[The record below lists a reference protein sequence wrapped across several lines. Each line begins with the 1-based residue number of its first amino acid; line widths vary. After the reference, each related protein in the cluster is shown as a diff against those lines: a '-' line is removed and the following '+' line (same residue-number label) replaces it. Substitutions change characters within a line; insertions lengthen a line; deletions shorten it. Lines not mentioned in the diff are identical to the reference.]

1 MAKDKK
7 ASSTDEDNK
16 SATQSS
22 PSINSLPSP
31 SLGPSSAAT
40 GTKKPSKPKASA
52 TRTQPSTSA
61 LIICRNKHWRYIS
74 SFHGPWL
81 QIPPEIL
88 ETLANANYNAPR
100 PHPVD
105 PAVFFDLVKIR
116 RLVEDATT
124 LAVRAASGVA
134 GSSHN
139 LGNLGLGY
147 GQAGGGNP
155 GKLSRERKHRMRE
168 QATQKL
174 SRAYHIDEIACS
186 VATMQSASTLED
198 VASLVLQ
205 RSKED
210 ADAKYVHFFH
220 EKIPSRQ
227 LAECTSLDP
236 LNEIIASRPTEA
248 EPLRTRATV
257 RIFKEDYDG
266 AAMDLTAAL
275 NVHRFNQPPSH
286 RTAKAQTES
295 RELQLATD
303 GQRSGR
309 REDIILRE
317 EEHPSSF
324 EQQALFQRGGC
335 YLTLACQHVE
345 AALLAVPQAQQIEET
360 TPEEGQGPPT
370 PPPEP
375 SEEALRET
383 HKKVLESRKLVK
395 SYARKALRDYVSYLS
410 HFEYSPDVPTEVAE
424 DFAKRVNHAVHGLRI
439 PRAHQHTPRPAAPT
453 ARTNGTA
460 TGPQRIYSLAEL
472 FAAAHPGDLPPYP
485 RSELVAVTKSGN
497 RQAPQPQPDSTGEV
511 LTYHPL
517 LTDALHSL
525 LLCHCLV
532 QTSSKELQRHA
543 NMVARLARLAD
554 GYPVFQASRSPA
566 RADWVEV
573 LRKAEN
579 WISLSGSWETLCAP
593 APLPVFPR
601 PSSSSSSSSAPHP
614 SQLPPPPPPPETEKQ
629 RGERLHHQAM
639 LRALE
644 DDRVTDLVSL
654 RKAVDAHKRR
664 AEEDEL
670 RAKDLVEGDATASA
684 SASTQQAN
692 AKKETSQQ
700 QQKVAVPRRW
710 AIDDGKEYPILTER
724 AAAVARWVLEALPV
738 GADGG
743 ASGGRKKK
751 KKPAAKAAAPPSVSG
766 TEVGAEMDM

>member
-1 MAKDKK
+1 MGKNKK
-7 ASSTDEDNK
+7 AASVEEDNK
-16 SATQSS
+16 STPQSS

-31 SLGPSSAAT
+31 SLGPSSASTASKKT
-40 GTKKPSKPKASA
+40 SKTKANASQP
-52 TRTQPSTSA
+52 QPSTSA

-88 ETLANANYNAPR
+88 ETLANANYNTPR

-134 GSSHN
+134 SSSHN
-139 LGNLGLGY
+139 LGNGPLGLGF
-147 GQAGGGNP
+147 GLAGGGNT

-257 RIFKEDYDG
+257 RIFKEDFEG
-266 AAMDLTAAL
+266 AAVDLTAAL
-275 NVHRFNQPPSH
+275 QVHRFNQPSH
-286 RTAKAQTES
+286 RAS
-295 RELQLATD
+295 RPQSQSQELQSTSD
-303 GQRSGR
+303 GQQQRSGR
-309 REDIILRE
+309 REDVVLRE
-317 EEHPSSF
+317 EEQPNSF
-324 EQQALFQRGGC
+324 EQQVLFHRGGV
-335 YLTLACQHVE
+335 YLTIACKHVT
-345 AALLAVPQAQQIEET
+345 AALLAVPQAQHVEQR

-375 SEEALRET
+375 SEETLREVQ
-383 HKKVLESRKLVK
+383 KKVLESRKLVK
-395 SYARKALRDYVSYLS
+395 SYGRKALRDYNAYLS

-439 PRAHQHTPRPAAPT
+439 PRQHQHTPRPDLQTKTINGSGQHTTPH
-453 ARTNGTA
+453 RT
-460 TGPQRIYSLAEL
+460 YSLADL
-472 FAAAHPGDLPPYP
+472 FAATPPADLPPYP
-485 RSELVAVTKSGN
+485 RTDLVPASKPS
-497 RQAPQPQPDSTGEV
+497 RPAPPRPEATGEA

-573 LRKAEN
+573 LRRGDN
-579 WISLSGSWETLCAP
+579 WINLSGTWETLCAP
-593 APLPVFPR
+593 APLPPR
-601 PSSSSSSSSAPHP
+601 ALLPSSSVDVVPAAAAAAPD
-614 SQLPPPPPPPETEKQ
+614 ETDKR
-629 RGERLHHQAM
+629 RGERLHHLAM
-639 LRALE
+639 LSALE
-644 DDRVTDLVSL
+644 DDRVTDMDSL
-654 RKAVDAHKRR
+654 RAAVRAHKHR

-670 RAKDLVEGDATASA
+670 RAKGLEAAP
-684 SASTQQAN
+684 
-692 AKKETSQQ
+692 KEA
-700 QQKVAVPRRW
+700 AVPRRW

-724 AAAVARWVLEALPV
+724 AAAVARWVLEAPPV
-738 GADGG
+738 GADG
-743 ASGGRKKK
+743 AGRKKK
-751 KKPAAKAAAPPSVSG
+751 KK
-766 TEVGAEMDM
+766 

>member
-1 MAKDKK
+1 M
-7 ASSTDEDNK
+7 
-16 SATQSS
+16 
-22 PSINSLPSP
+22 
-31 SLGPSSAAT
+31 
-40 GTKKPSKPKASA
+40 
-52 TRTQPSTSA
+52 
-61 LIICRNKHWRYIS
+61 
-74 SFHGPWL
+74 

-88 ETLANANYNAPR
+88 ETLANANYNTPR
-100 PHPVD
+100 PHPID

-134 GSSHN
+134 SSLHN
-139 LGNLGLGY
+139 TGNGPLGLGF
-147 GQAGGGNP
+147 GLAGGGNP

-174 SRAYHIDEIACS
+174 SRAYRIDEIACS

-236 LNEIIASRPTEA
+236 LDDVIASRPTEA

-257 RIFKEDYDG
+257 RIFKEDYEG

-275 NVHRFNQPPSH
+275 QVHRFNQPSH
-286 RTAKAQTES
+286 RAS
-295 RELQLATD
+295 RPQSQSQELQSIGD
-303 GQRSGR
+303 GQQQRNVR

-317 EEHPSSF
+317 EEQPSSF
-324 EQQALFQRGGC
+324 EQQVLFQRGGV
-335 YLTLACQHVE
+335 YLTIACKHVPAALLDVPQHVE
-345 AALLAVPQAQQIEET
+345 PR
-360 TPEEGQGPPT
+360 TPEDGQGPPT

-375 SEEALRET
+375 SEEALREA

-395 SYARKALRDYVSYLS
+395 SYGRKALRDYNAYLS

-439 PRAHQHTPRPAAPT
+439 PRQHQHTPRPDLQT
-453 ARTNGTA
+453 RTSNGSS
-460 TGPQRIYSLAEL
+460 QRNTPHSTYALSDL
-472 FAAAHPGDLPPYP
+472 FAASPPADLPPYP
-485 RSELVAVTKSGN
+485 RTDLVPATRGP
-497 RQAPQPQPDSTGEV
+497 RPTPPQPDATGEA

-573 LRKAEN
+573 LRRGDN
-579 WISLSGSWETLCAP
+579 WINLSSTWETLCAP
-593 APLPVFPR
+593 APLPVFPNMAANPGSNTSHAAAPTAAAR
-601 PSSSSSSSSAPHP
+601 QPKALLPSSATVDDVPD
-614 SQLPPPPPPPETEKQ
+614 EEERQ
-629 RGERLHHQAM
+629 RAERLHHQAM
-639 LRALE
+639 LSALE
-644 DDRVTDLVSL
+644 DDRVTDMDSL
-654 RKAVDAHKRR
+654 RAAVRAHKRR
-664 AEEDEL
+664 AEEDERRVSKGL
-670 RAKDLVEGDATASA
+670 DAPAKQQTGDGEEAVVKAGRPAAQEEAEGLPDSPLEPNPPKEGLPSTDTSPPPAKAA
-684 SASTQQAN
+684 KQTQQHPPPREKDKRQA
-692 AKKETSQQ
+692 QP
-700 QQKVAVPRRW
+700 AVPRRW

-724 AAAVARWVLEALPV
+724 AAAVARWVLEAPPV
-738 GADGG
+738 GAEG
-743 ASGGRKKK
+743 AGRKKK
-751 KKPAAKAAAPPSVSG
+751 KKAGGAAKGGGAAAAAVVG
-766 TEVGAEMDM
+766 ADTEVQGADA